1 MSFNE
6 ILMLVMAIFAL
17 IGGLDRLIGDR
28 FGLGKK
34 FEEGI
39 LTIGPLSMSMI
50 GMICLAPVLAEGLG
64 IIAIPLLG
72 LIGADPAMLAGSLLA
87 NDMGG
92 APLAESLAVDPNA
105 GLFAGYIVASMMGV
119 TVVFTIP
126 TALYLSDPADREE
139 LSLGILCGVIT
150 IPLGC
155 LAGGFAG
162 GFSPRMVLIN
172 TLPVLIFALLLALG
186 LWKIRAVMLKGFA
199 VFGKIVGGII
209 TVGLTLGIL
218 RWLTG
223 WTPLPAMTPIEE
235 GFSTVAGIAIVLAG
249 AFPLVELLTR
259 LLRRPMLWLGKR
271 LRINEQAVTGLI
283 ASLANSI
290 PTFSLL
296 KDMDRRGKILNM
308 AFAVSAAF
316 VFGDHMG
323 FTAGVRPE
331 MVPAMIVGKLVGG
344 ITAVILALLISKKI
358 EKGN

>member
-1 MSFNE
+1 MSFND
-6 ILMLVMAIFAL
+6 ILMLVMAAFAL
-17 IGGLDRLIGDR
+17 IGGLDRLIGNR

-50 GMICLAPVLAEGLG
+50 GMICLAPILADVLGR
-64 IIAIPLLG
+64 IAIPLLG
-72 LIGADPAMLAGSLLA
+72 ILGADPAMLAGSLLA

-92 APLAESLAVDPNA
+92 AALAESLAADPDA
-105 GLFAGYIVASMMGV
+105 GRFAGYIVSSMMGV

-150 IPLGC
+150 VPLGC

-162 GFSPRMVLIN
+162 GFSARLVLIN

-186 LWKIRAVMLKGFA
+186 LWKIRPIMLKGFA
-199 VFGKIVGGII
+199 IFGKIVGGII
-209 TVGLTLGIL
+209 TVGLVLGIL
-218 RWLTG
+218 RSLTG
-223 WTPLPAMTPIEE
+223 WTLLPDMTPIEE

-271 LRINEQAVTGLI
+271 LGINEQAVTGLI

-296 KDMDRRGKILNM
+296 KEMDPRGKVVNM

-316 VFGDHMG
+316 VFGDHLG
-323 FTAGVRPE
+323 FTAGIRPE
-331 MVPAMIVGKLVGG
+331 MVLPMIVGKLAGG
-344 ITAVILALLISKKI
+344 LSAAVLALFLCKKYDT
-358 EKGN
+358 